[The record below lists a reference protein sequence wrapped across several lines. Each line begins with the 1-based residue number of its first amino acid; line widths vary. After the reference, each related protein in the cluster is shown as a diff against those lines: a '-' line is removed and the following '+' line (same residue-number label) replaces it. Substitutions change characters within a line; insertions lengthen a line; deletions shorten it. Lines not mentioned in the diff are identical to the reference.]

1 MSRGAT
7 VGGADRSRDK
17 ANTSESVRSNM
28 QYECVDCGTMTRVGS
43 PEEDVRRECPMC
55 ETVTLWEPAF
65 EGQGVSF

>member
-1 MSRGAT
+1 MSPGAT
-7 VGGADRSRDK
+7 AAGVDGSRDK
-17 ANTSESVRSNM
+17 ANTPDSVRPFM

-43 PEEDVRRECPMC
+43 PEEEVRRECPVC

>member
-1 MSRGAT
+1 
-7 VGGADRSRDK
+7 
-17 ANTSESVRSNM
+17 M

-43 PEEDVRRECPMC
+43 PEGEVRRECPVC